1 LYVALFI
8 IVIVD
13 FNVSGNCTSRIKVN
27 NPSADPFT
35 SPEALE
41 VQVVARDFNLQLRS
55 ISLSVD
61 SEFGC
66 PLFVK

>member
-1 LYVALFI
+1 LDVALLI

-13 FNVSGNCTSRIKVN
+13 FNVSSNCTSRIKVN

-41 VQVVARDFNLQLRS
+41 VQVVARDFNL
-55 ISLSVD
+55 
-61 SEFGC
+61 
-66 PLFVK
+66 